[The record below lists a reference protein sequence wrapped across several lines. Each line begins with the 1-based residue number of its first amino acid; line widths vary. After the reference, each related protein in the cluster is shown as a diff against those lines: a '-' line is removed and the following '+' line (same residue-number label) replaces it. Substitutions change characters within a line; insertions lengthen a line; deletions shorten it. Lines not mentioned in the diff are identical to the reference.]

1 MLIKRKE
8 DLGMK
13 KKTLISLITMGVLGI
28 TVIGGAFLFGKHE
41 SGIDDAGSM
50 RTAKDIASDEFTYL
64 DYEALAGADSSDSSE
79 LRSDALRA
87 YNLVN
92 EERVD
97 AGLEELDW
105 DLDLETAA
113 MVRAE
118 ESSDVFSHTRPD
130 GTQWY
135 TVNSEIMGG
144 ENLAWGQTSA
154 GQVVDEWMASPAHRD
169 NILFDEFGTVA
180 IAIYQEDDGTNY
192 WALEFGYG
200 E

>member
-1 MLIKRKE
+1 
-8 DLGMK
+8 MK

-41 SGIDDAGSM
+41 SGIDDAGSL
-50 RTAKDIASDEFTYL
+50 RTARDIASDEFTYL
-64 DYEALAGADSSDSSE
+64 DYEALAGADSTDTSE

-92 EERVD
+92 EERAD
-97 AGLEELDW
+97 AGLEELTW
-105 DLDLETAA
+105 SPDLESTAA
-113 MVRAE
+113 VRAE
-118 ESSDVFSHTRPD
+118 EASRSFSHTRPD

-154 GQVVDEWMASPAHRD
+154 GQVVEEWMNSPAHRD
-169 NILFDEFGTVA
+169 NILYDEFTDVA
-180 IAIYQEDDGTNY
+180 IAINQTDDGTNY